1 MSNELVTQITTSI
14 IEGKPDETANL
25 TRQALEAGLEPLTII
40 DEGLTVGMNIVGEK
54 FQTGEFFL
62 PNLVIAA
69 SGMNQAMEIL
79 KPELESRQQAAESLG
94 TVVIGSVAGD
104 IHEIGK
110 TLVGTMLAANGF
122 QVHDMGV
129 DVPNETFINKVKE
142 TGASILGLSALLTT
156 TMTVQRQVINELEE
170 AGIRGQVKVIIGGA
184 PISQEW
190 SDTIGAD
197 GYADD
202 AIGAVDLAKR
212 LVG

>member
-1 MSNELVTQITTSI
+1 MSNELVPQITASLV
-14 IEGKPDETANL
+14 EGKPDETVNL
-25 TRQALEAGLEPLTII
+25 TRQALAAGLEPLTII
-40 DEGLTVGMNIVGEK
+40 DEGLTVGMNIVGDK

-79 KPELESRQQAAESLG
+79 KPELESRQQETKSLG

-110 TLVGTMLAANGF
+110 TLVGTMLSANGF

-170 AGIRGQVKVIIGGA
+170 AGIRDQVKVIIGGA

-190 SDTIGAD
+190 SDSIGAD

-202 AIGAVDLAKR
+202 AIGAVELAKR
-212 LVG
+212 LVE